1 MSIGLIVALVLVAIV
16 AVYFGIALRRMKRMQ
31 VPTSERVVVLNVTNF
46 DHQTKRGLTLVD
58 FWATWCM
65 PCKVMVPALNDVA
78 EELDGKVKVGKVDV
92 DQNQALAAKFK
103 VRSIPTLI
111 LFKDGKE
118 INRFVGVKDKNFLLK
133 QLKEVL

>member
-1 MSIGLIVALVLVAIV
+1 MSTGLIIALVLI
-16 AVYFGIALRRMKRMQ
+16 AVVVGYFGIALRRMKKMQ
-31 VPTSERVVVLNVTNF
+31 VPSSEKIVNLNEANF
-46 DHQTKRGLTLVD
+46 EHQIKRGITLVD

-65 PCKVMVPALNDVA
+65 PCKIMVPALNEVA
-78 EELDGKVKVGKVDV
+78 EEFDGEVKVAKVDV
-92 DQNQALAAKFK
+92 DQNKSLSAKFN

-133 QLKEVL
+133 QLKAVM

>member
-31 VPTSERVVVLNVTNF
+31 VPTSEKVVVLNVTNF